1 MRPSCREGKVG
12 QQAPCLAVSD
22 VERFSRDDPGF
33 KPAKERQLEASHGRA
48 PYRFCPK
55 RSHPTPAD
63 PISRFLYVPGRLN
76 KKNNRRVCGLQALPS
91 RLPTKIETDQ
101 TTDRTRDTGD
111 AR

>member
-12 QQAPCLAVSD
+12 QQAPCLAVRD

-48 PYRFCPK
+48 PYRFLS
-55 RSHPTPAD
+55 RNAAIRRAD
-63 PISRFLYVPGRLN
+63 PISRFLYVPGRLD
-76 KKNNRRVCGLQALPS
+76 KKNNRRVYGLQALPS
-91 RLPTKIETDQ
+91 RLPTKIETDR